1 MKQLNSVLHWIRQ
14 KSPVERKSPNQEIP
28 TILRLY
34 WNWVLFWS
42 KHHSFTFYY
51 FSPIYSRLSLALMED
66 SGWYIPDYSL
76 GRIFWDVYR
85 DLSRGGINLY
95 DIPLVW
101 GGGIESP
108 PSGIL
113 LQKMLLWELKNWET
127 HLKINIRPEVRFNK
141 QQEVVELRKR

>member
-1 MKQLNSVLHWIRQ
+1 MSKIFKNSKIFLVKQLNSVLHWIRQ

-101 GGGIESP
+101 GGDRV
-108 PSGIL
+108 PSFRYTPS
-113 LQKMLLWELKNWET
+113 ENVT
-127 HLKINIRPEVRFNK
+127 
-141 QQEVVELRKR
+141 LRT